1 LYYLGHI
8 NFFNTKAI
16 KKLAQNFGMDFII
29 KTRTLHNN
37 SDLISD
43 FIDLREH
50 RILSIISKV
59 LSQYKISKW
68 IKLTYFVKLG
78 YFDGASQNKI
88 IKK

>member
-1 LYYLGHI
+1 
-8 NFFNTKAI
+8 
-16 KKLAQNFGMDFII
+16 MDFII

-78 YFDGASQNKI
+78 YFDGVSQNKI

>member
-1 LYYLGHI
+1 
-8 NFFNTKAI
+8 
-16 KKLAQNFGMDFII
+16 MDFII